1 MHHPLND
8 CTFHR
13 LATEEH
19 LKMKASERTTCG
31 FWVSY
36 LPSSNR
42 VRTGGH

>member
-19 LKMKASERTTCG
+19 LNMKPRERTTCG
-31 FWVSY
+31 FWVSCITRGTE
-36 LPSSNR
+36 P
-42 VRTGGH
+42 V